1 MTAATAAAQAAA
13 ALGQLAAALAGQAP
27 MEPSAAV
34 AAPVAPAPE
43 GEPASEAPACQGLTT
58 PALSE
63 PGDAASV
70 ASAKELPEALSSSP
84 VKQPLEEAPEEAA
97 PSSS

>member
-27 MEPSAAV
+27 MEPSVAV

-43 GEPASEAPACQGLTT
+43 GEPASELPLLRLTSLPCLSLET
-58 PALSE
+58 PL
-63 PGDAASV
+63 
-70 ASAKELPEALSSSP
+70 LW
-84 VKQPLEEAPEEAA
+84 PLQR
-97 PSSS
+97 SCLRR